1 MTEENNKK
9 PMSDKALNRLVIG
22 SVLSILM
29 CLVALCS
36 TTFAWFTDTAEA
48 TSSTIQTAPNCLLE
62 TVVVVNAEDETP
74 LSDIENGVTLAAG
87 VTYRVTLTLPKDSA
101 SGYCQM
107 FVGTE
112 KYLSPYI
119 ARHTEDTPKTVTY
132 YVKAEVDTEVK
143 FVTHWGIYSAEASVL
158 AGETLIFEQTP

>member
-1 MTEENNKK
+1 MTQENKK
-9 PMSDKALNRLVIG
+9 PMPDKALNRLVIG

-36 TTFAWFTDTAEA
+36 TTFAWFTDTAKA
-48 TSSTIQTAPNCLLE
+48 TTSTIQTAPNCLLE
-62 TVVVVNAEDETP
+62 IVVDESGTP
-74 LSDIENGVTLAAG
+74 LSDIENGVTLVAG

-158 AGETLIFEQTP
+158 AGETLIFEQNP

>member
-1 MTEENNKK
+1 MTQENKK
-9 PMSDKALNRLVIG
+9 PMTDKALNRLVIG

-36 TTFAWFTDTAEA
+36 TTFAWFTDTAKA
-48 TSSTIQTAPNCLLE
+48 APSTIQTAPNCLLE
-62 TVVVVNAEDETP
+62 IVVDESGTP
-74 LSDIENGVTLAAG
+74 LSDIENGVTLVAG
-87 VTYRVTLTLPKDSA
+87 VTYRVTLTLPKDSS

-132 YVKAEVDTEVK
+132 YVMAEVDTEVR
-143 FVTHWGIYSAEASVL
+143 FVYHWGIYSADASVL
-158 AGETLIFEQTP
+158 AGETLIFEQNP